1 MVSQRYPDQSKD
13 LMFAGLILSKED
25 KELLLDG
32 LQLLAVNHFCSVLCL
47 ELRETHGQAFNVCDN
62 QKPTQ

>member
-1 MVSQRYPDQSKD
+1 
-13 LMFAGLILSKED
+13 MFAGLILSKED